1 MPDSLTDL
9 AGLFVDAE
17 DFLGAVLETAAQP
30 IWVVDP
36 DDRYPVRQS
45 GRNRP
50 ERCEGVARSE
60 ATVAHLLHMSSKRLA
75 G

>member
-36 DDRYPVRQS
+36 DDRIWFANPAATGPNGAR
-45 GRNRP
+45 
-50 ERCEGVARSE
+50 AWRSE
-60 ATVAHLLHMSSKRLA
+60 ATVAHLLHMSPKRLA